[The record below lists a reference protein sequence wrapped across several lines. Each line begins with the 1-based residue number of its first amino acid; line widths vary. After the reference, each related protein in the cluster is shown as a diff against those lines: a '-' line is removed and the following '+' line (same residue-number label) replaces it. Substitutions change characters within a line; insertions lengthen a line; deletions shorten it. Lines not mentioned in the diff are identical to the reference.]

1 MPVKL
6 TYAHHGDACRA
17 ANALDLVGDRWT
29 LIVVR
34 ELLLGPKRFADLQES
49 VRGITPAV
57 LSERLRS
64 LRQAGIVDQV
74 TLTDLARTRAYAVTE
89 WGRGLESVLASLGR
103 WYSSGPDPRTSGG
116 MTPDAMVLAM
126 RTMAPPVPE
135 GLPLTALRLYD
146 IRQPDPPVREYR
158 LTTVN
163 GMLDVRPGAAVDPV
177 ATVTT
182 DSTAW
187 SEVLFGGLPLTDA
200 ERAGTVRVDG
210 DRDTVTRVVR
220 HYVAES
226 QA

>member
-1 MPVKL
+1 M

-34 ELLLGPKRFADLQES
+34 ELLLGPKRFADLQDA

-57 LSERLRS
+57 LSDRLRS

-74 TLTDLARTRAYAVTE
+74 TLPDLARTRAYAVTE

-135 GLPLTALRLYD
+135 GVPLTALRLYD
-146 IRQPDPPVREYR
+146 TRQPDPLVRDYR

-163 GMLDVRPGAAVDPV
+163 GLLDVRPGAAVDPV
-177 ATVTT
+177 ATVTA

-187 SEVLFGGLPLTDA
+187 SGVLFDGLPLTDA
-200 ERAGTVRVDG
+200 ERAGTVRIEG
-210 DRDTVTRVVR
+210 DRDTVTDVVR
-220 HYVAES
+220 RYLAVAV
-226 QA
+226 